1 MPIHRLPAEP
11 PPVRERSPAQGDG
24 FYRMYVRDLV
34 LLCNIGAY
42 PEERHRRQRVSFN
55 IDMRVVAP
63 TGPIDDD
70 LTKVLSYDK
79 VISNVRELVDRGHI
93 NLVETLAERVAES
106 CLADPRVADVRVRVE
121 KLDIEPAASGIGI
134 EIERRRQSYPAAAD
148 LLRWDGEDT
157 AGSSSRRGSGL

>member
-11 PPVRERSPAQGDG
+11 SPVRERSPGEGDG

-42 PEERHRRQRVSFN
+42 PEERHRRQRVRFN

-63 TGPIDDD
+63 VGPIEDD

-79 VISNVRELVDRGHI
+79 VVSNIRALVDRGHI

-106 CLADPRVADVRVRVE
+106 CLADPRVADIRVRVE

-134 EIERRRQSYPAAAD
+134 EIERRRRSYPAAAD
-148 LLRWDGEDT
+148 LLHWDGEDAEGS
-157 AGSSSRRGSGL
+157 AGRRGSRR